1 MDTRIWGII
10 GGLALVLALLSPFV
24 LGNTKKVE
32 RLFEDAEGCYERS
45 EYADALEKYNK
56 SLKESKKHGVK
67 TETIA
72 PGFAARINYRIGRCL
87 KQLNR
92 DNEALECY
100 RLVITEFPESQY
112 TTHSYVDSGDIYYDR
127 GDYEAASKEYKRAL
141 ETTTDEELNNQIHQ
155 RYQQTL
161 MRIEPQNSTSPTE
174 NDASIPEPSAE
185 EEIDIPNFVVLTE
198 ATYLRF
204 ERHFEEAATQYETFA
219 NTNLPVEDAVYALY
233 WAGRCYYKANLF
245 PQSVAAFKRLIN
257 EYGYIPNAIEAYYGL
272 AEAYYSWGEREG
284 DRTKC
289 ELVISTV
296 EEVERYYSE
305 RLNAQLGDWL
315 RKMQSIKQKAVE
327 SLNAKSESQPSP
339 TPDELVRQGLEHY
352 RRDELDTA
360 KRKAEE
366 ALRLDP
372 NYPSAHELLS
382 KIEEKHYLQ
391 GLRGL
396 DENRYNAA
404 IVEFKKVLSINPNSK
419 GAHFNIGVAYFNL
432 HNYTYA
438 ENAVHDALA
447 IDPECEESRRLLSEI
462 HESQD

>member
-10 GGLALVLALLSPFV
+10 GGLALVLVLLSPFV

-67 TETIA
+67 TETIDTD
-72 PGFAARINYRIGRCL
+72 FTARINYRIGRCL
-87 KQLNR
+87 KQLDR

-100 RLVITEFPESQY
+100 RLVITGFPESQY

-161 MRIEPQNSTSPTE
+161 MRIEPQNSTSSTE
-174 NDASIPEPSAE
+174 DDASIPEPSA

-204 ERHFEEAATQYETFA
+204 EKHFEEAATQYETFA

-257 EYGYIPNAIEAYYGL
+257 DYGYIPNAIEAYHGL
-272 AEAYYSWGEREG
+272 AEAYYSCGEREG
-284 DRTKC
+284 ELSKYQ
-289 ELVISTV
+289 LVINTV
-296 EEVERYYSE
+296 EQYEGRNAAKVRAWLERMNE
-305 RLNAQLGDWL
+305 
-315 RKMQSIKQKAVE
+315 IKQKAIE
-327 SLNAKSESQPSP
+327 KLNDGLAA
-339 TPDELVRQGLEHY
+339 LVQQGLEHY
-352 RRDELDTA
+352 RRCELDAAT
-360 KRKAEE
+360 RKAEE
-366 ALRLDP
+366 ALEINP
-372 NYPSAHELLS
+372 NYSPAHELLS
-382 KIEEKHYLQ
+382 KIKEKEHFEQ
-391 GLRGL
+391 GLRCL
-396 DENRYNAA
+396 DQNGYNAA

-438 ENAVHDALA
+438 ENAIHDALA
-447 IDPECEESRRLLSEI
+447 IDPECEEARRLLSEI